1 MSASEE
7 KKIPV
12 LLWPFY
18 ALWRL
23 VIAII
28 ALTGRLV
35 GAILGLALMIV
46 GVVLCL
52 TIVGAIV
59 GIPLILFAGMLMV
72 RSIF

>member
-23 VIAII
+23 VISII

-59 GIPLILFAGMLMV
+59 GIPLILFAGILMV